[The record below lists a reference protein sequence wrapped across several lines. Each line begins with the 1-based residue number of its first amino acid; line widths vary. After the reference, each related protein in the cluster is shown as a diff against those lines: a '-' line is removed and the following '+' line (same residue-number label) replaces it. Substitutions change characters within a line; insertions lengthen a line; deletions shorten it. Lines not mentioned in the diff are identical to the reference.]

1 MWWLLPSD
9 KPVNGTGGAADAH
22 QYLTELIL
30 QDGDELIGQ
39 RVGAFK
45 GLPRSGRIVGVR
57 RGSVVVHG
65 ADMDRWTL
73 AEGDRLILRVDA
85 ATLLTW
91 REPGRFRPGNGRGGP
106 GSAEARVGKRCGRT
120 G

>member
-1 MWWLLPSD
+1 MPRFGIFEITPIGLVTAASGIISLAAMWWLLPSD

-73 AEGDRLILRVDA
+73 AEGDRSEEHTSELQSPMR
-85 ATLLTW
+85 
-91 REPGRFRPGNGRGGP
+91 
-106 GSAEARVGKRCGRT
+106 
-120 G
+120 